1 MPSGRIWRA
10 AGSAA
15 VAFSFVF
22 IFAVV
27 ALAQEPAQDQAQAQG
42 RDLAQVQAQA
52 RDQANDRGRGQH
64 EPGRFDFYVLA
75 MSWSPSYCAAVKE
88 RASERASERTPQ
100 PQCGGRPFS
109 FVVHGLWPQYERG
122 YPSFCRRPVPRV
134 ERGLVDGMLDLM
146 PSPGLVFHEWN
157 RHGTCTGLQAKDY
170 FAAVRKAR
178 AAVKVPQD
186 YLDLAAPAMV
196 TPGEVAAAF
205 LKANPGLKP
214 AAMAV
219 GCDKKRLTDVRICLT
234 KDFKFRDCAEVARR
248 SCRLD
253 KVAMPAVRG
262 H

>member
-1 MPSGRIWRA
+1 MPGRRMKQA

-27 ALAQEPAQDQAQAQG
+27 ALAQDVAKDLTKDLAQVPAQAQ
-42 RDLAQVQAQA
+42 AQVQAQA
-52 RDQANDRGRGQH
+52 QDQAHDRGRRQH
-64 EPGRFDFYVLA
+64 QPGRFDFYVLA
-75 MSWSPSYCAAVKE
+75 LSWSPSYCAAVK
-88 RASERASERTPQ
+88 ERASERTPQ

-122 YPSFCRRPVPRV
+122 YPSFCQRPAPRID
-134 ERGLVDGMLDLM
+134 RGLVDDMLDLM

-157 RHGTCTGLQAKDY
+157 RHGTCTGLQAKEY

-186 YLDLAAPAMV
+186 YLDLAAPVMV
-196 TPGEVAAAF
+196 TPADVAAAF

-234 KDFKFRDCAEVARR
+234 KDFAFRDCAEVVRR